1 MQSARG
7 QKEIE
12 IMLNV
17 YELVLGLL
25 RKMVPVVAKMEKRD
39 PDLARQCRRA
49 MTSAALNIEEGRAR
63 RGGNGR
69 LRFET
74 AMGSANE
81 TRACI
86 EVAVAL
92 GYLPP
97 EPELTDG
104 WDRAARTLRKL
115 MR

>member
-1 MQSARG
+1 
-7 QKEIE
+7 
-12 IMLNV
+12 MLNV
-17 YELVLGLL
+17 YLLVLELI
-25 RKMVPVVAKMEKRD
+25 RQMVPVLKAIEKRD
-39 PDLARQCRRA
+39 ADLARQCGRA
-49 MTSAALNIEEGRAR
+49 VSSAALNIAEGRAR

-81 TRACI
+81 VRACI

-92 GYLPP
+92 GYLDP
-97 EPELTDG
+97 EPELVDAF
-104 WDRAARTLRKL
+104 DKVARTLRKL